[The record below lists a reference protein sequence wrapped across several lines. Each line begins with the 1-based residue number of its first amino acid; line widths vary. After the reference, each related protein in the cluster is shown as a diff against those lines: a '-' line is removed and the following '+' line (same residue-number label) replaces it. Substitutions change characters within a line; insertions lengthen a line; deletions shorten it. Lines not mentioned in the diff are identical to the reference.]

1 MFSLRSLL
9 KKIMM
14 LMKLVMTPKAQMAGR
29 TQVNIAQKISVSI
42 VGSWAIA
49 TVEFIFIF
57 FLINRSVFF

>member
-1 MFSLRSLL
+1 
-9 KKIMM
+9 

-29 TQVNIAQKISVSI
+29 TQVNIAQKIWVSI